1 MSEDKKPAEKV
12 EAAKPAEAKEETPK
26 AEAPKKE
33 KKPMDP
39 KKKKNIIIWSI
50 VGGVTLVGIIV
61 AVVLVIVLNQVDYK
75 ESYSVAQ
82 QLESKIKDFY
92 YDYDDCEDVVEDVE
106 YKYSGASTYSSY
118 VSDCKSA
125 VSQETI
131 DLVNKLGG
139 TSGVAHDGEVKA
151 AFDKFNAEFKKATGS
166 VNAETSKTLDI
177 YDNWHKFYYN
187 GVGMSFYSSTKESD
201 VNTAA
206 EYAINTGVEQLKT
219 FGEQWKE
226 KALEVVKA
234 RKAYDDATTGY
245 SSLYSTYTS
254 KRSELSTWVEKNIPK
269 ISEIVPLKFE
279 GDSSAVRSTWNDFV
293 KVLGTKYG
301 ESAAEDYLKGNTS
314 TYEDLLNQ
322 LMK

>member
-1 MSEDKKPAEKV
+1 MSEDKKPAETV
-12 EAAKPAEAKEETPK
+12 EAAKPAEAKEEAPK
-26 AEAPKKE
+26 AEAPKA

-39 KKKKNIIIWSI
+39 KKKKNIIIWSC

-75 ESYSVAQ
+75 ESYKIAQ
-82 QLESKIKDFY
+82 QLDDKIRDFY

-106 YKYSGASTYSSY
+106 YKYSGTSSYSSY

-151 AFDKFNAEFKKATGS
+151 AFDKFNDEFKKATGS
-166 VNAETSKTLDI
+166 VNADTAKTLDI

-187 GVGMSFYSSTKESD
+187 GIGMSFYSSTKESD
-201 VNTAA
+201 VNSAA
-206 EYAINTGVEQLKT
+206 EYAINTGVEKLKT

-254 KRSELSTWVEKNIPK
+254 KRSELSSWIEDNIPK
-269 ISEIVPLKFE
+269 IAEVVPLKFE
-279 GDSSAVRSTWNDFV
+279 GDSNKVRSTWNEFV
-293 KVLGTKYG
+293 SVLGTKYG
-301 ESAAEDYLKGNTS
+301 ESAAEEYLKGNTS
-314 TYEDLLNQ
+314 TYEDLLNEF
-322 LMK
+322 LK